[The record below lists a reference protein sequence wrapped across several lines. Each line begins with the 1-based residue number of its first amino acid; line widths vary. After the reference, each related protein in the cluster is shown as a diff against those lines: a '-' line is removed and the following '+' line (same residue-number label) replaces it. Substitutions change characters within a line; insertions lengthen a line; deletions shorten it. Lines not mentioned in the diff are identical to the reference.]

1 MKRLAFVLLILVS
14 ITACNSHR
22 STTRSFIT
30 VREGKFYQGDKP
42 YRYIGANFWYG
53 AILGSEGQG
62 GNRQRLCQELDSLQA
77 LGITNL
83 RILVGA
89 EGLTNATDH
98 IQPTLQPQPSE
109 YNDTLLQGL
118 DYLMAE
124 MGKRNMQAILYL
136 HNAWQWS
143 GGFGIYLKWAG
154 MGEPAPASNWQ
165 AYTQHH
171 SQFHNNAKARELALK
186 HTQFIVSRTNSITG
200 KPYADDPTLMAWEL
214 CNEPRPFASDS
225 LTKAGYFDWI
235 RQQAEAIKQIDP
247 NHLVTTGSEGRFGS
261 EMDMQLYERVHALPA
276 IDYLCIHI
284 WPYNW
289 GWLGRFAS
297 TRSEALR
304 VNGQNAVSE
313 HMEEAC
319 SNTADYIAEHM
330 DIAKRLQ
337 KPLVLEEFGYPRDAF
352 EIALG
357 TPVTARDRYYQFVL
371 SQIGP
376 SGLAGINFWAWG
388 GNAKP
393 VHDSWQPWD
402 PYTGDP
408 AQEEQGLYSVFQSD
422 ATTLSIIREAVKK
435 LRLSVPHP

>member
-1 MKRLAFVLLILVS
+1 MKRLAFVLLLIIS

-22 STTRSFIT
+22 SSTSPFIT
-30 VREGKFYQGDKP
+30 VREGQFYQGDKP

-62 GNRQRLCQELDSLQA
+62 GNRERLCQELDSLQA
-77 LGITNL
+77 LGVTNL
-83 RILVGA
+83 RVLVGA
-89 EGLTNATDH
+89 EGLTTATDH
-98 IQPTLQPQPSE
+98 IQPTMQPRPGE

-118 DYLMAE
+118 DYLMVE
-124 MGKRNMQAILYL
+124 MSKRNMRAVLYL

-143 GGFGIYLKWAG
+143 GGFGIYLKWAD

-165 AYTQHH
+165 AYTRHH
-171 SQFHNNAKARELALK
+171 SQFHRNAKAQSLALQ
-186 HTQFIVSRTNSITG
+186 HTRFIVSRKNTITG
-200 KPYADDPTLMAWEL
+200 KPYADDPTLMAWEI

-225 LTKAGYFDWI
+225 LTKAGYLDWLL
-235 RQQAEAIKQIDP
+235 QQAQAIKTIDR
-247 NHLVTTGSEGRFGS
+247 NHLVTTGSEGRMGS
-261 EMDMQLYERVHALPA
+261 EGDMALYERVHALPA

-289 GWLGRFAS
+289 GWLGRFVS

-304 VNGQNAVSE
+304 VNGKNAVNE
-313 HMEEAC
+313 HVEEAC
-319 SNTADYIAEHM
+319 NNTADYIAEHM
-330 DIAKRLQ
+330 VIANRLQ
-337 KPLVLEEFGYPRDAF
+337 KPLVLEEFGYPRDGF

-357 TPVTARDRYYQFVL
+357 TPVTARDRYYQFIL

-388 GNAKP
+388 GNAQP
-393 VHDSWQPWD
+393 LHPSWQPWD

>member
-1 MKRLAFVLLILVS
+1 MKRLAFVLLILAS

-22 STTRSFIT
+22 SATKSFIT

-89 EGLTNATDH
+89 EGLTTAADH
-98 IQPTLQPQPSE
+98 IQPTLQIQPGE

-118 DYLMAE
+118 DYLMVE
-124 MGKRNMQAILYL
+124 MGKRDMQAVLYL

-143 GGFGIYLKWAG
+143 GGFGIYLQWAG
-154 MGEPAPASNWQ
+154 MGEPAPANDWQ

-171 SQFHNNAKARELALK
+171 SQFHTNAKARELALK
-186 HTQFIVSRTNSITG
+186 HTQFIVSRRNSVTG
-200 KPYADDPTLMAWEL
+200 RLYKDDPALMAWEI
-214 CNEPRPFASDS
+214 CNEPRPFAGDS

-261 EMDMQLYERVHALPA
+261 EMDMQLYERVHALPE

-284 WPYNW
+284 WPYTW
-289 GWLGRFAS
+289 GWTGPFVS
-297 TRSEALR
+297 PNSEARLR
-304 VNGQNAVSE
+304 LPADALERGLE
-313 HMEEAC
+313 PAC
-319 SNTADYIAEHM
+319 QRTKQYIDQHAEV
-330 DIAKRLQ
+330 AQRLA
-337 KPLVLEEFGYPRDAF
+337 KPLVLEEFGYPRDGF
-352 EIALG
+352 EIAIG
-357 TPVTARDRYYQFVL
+357 TPTTTRDQYYQFVF
-371 SQIGP
+371 SQASA

-393 VHDSWQPWD
+393 VHDLWQPWD

-422 ATTLSIIREAVKK
+422 ATTLSIIREAVEK
-435 LRLSVPHP
+435 LKE

>member
-1 MKRLAFVLLILVS
+1 MKRLAFVLLILVG
-14 ITACNSHR
+14 ITACKSHR
-22 STTRSFIT
+22 SSTRQFIT

-89 EGLTNATDH
+89 EGLTTATDH
-98 IQPTLQPQPSE
+98 IQPTLQPQPGE

-124 MGKRNMQAILYL
+124 MGKRNMQAVLYL

-165 AYTQHH
+165 AYTRHH
-171 SQFHNNAKARELALK
+171 SQFHNNAKAKELALK

-200 KPYADDPTLMAWEL
+200 KPYADDPTLMAWEI
-214 CNEPRPFASDS
+214 CNEPRPFARDS
-225 LTKAGYFDWI
+225 VTKACFLSWI
-235 RQQAEAIKQIDP
+235 EEQSQAIKAIDS
-247 NHLVTTGSEGRFGS
+247 NHLVTTGSEGKFGC
-261 EMDMQLYERVHALPA
+261 EMDIQLFERIHALPS

-284 WPYNW
+284 WPYTWTWIGPFISPN
-289 GWLGRFAS
+289 
-297 TRSEALR
+297 SEAKLR
-304 VNGQNAVSE
+304 QPAQMLERGVEVACQKTEAYINE
-313 HMEEAC
+313 HLQV
-319 SNTADYIAEHM
+319 
-330 DIAKRLQ
+330 AKRLQ
-337 KPLVLEEFGYPRDAF
+337 KPLVLEEFGYPRDGF

-371 SQIGP
+371 SQMD
-376 SGLAGINFWAWG
+376 STGLAGINFWAWG

-393 VHDSWQPWD
+393 IHPSWQPWD

-422 ATTLSIIREAVKK
+422 AGTLSIIREAVKK
-435 LRLSVPHP
+435 LKE